1 MPEGSLNVVEN
12 FKTRVV
18 SSQKNKITCVKSAF
32 MNLYL
37 NASKP
42 QVG

>member
-1 MPEGSLNVVEN
+1 VIEN

-18 SSQKNKITCVKSAF
+18 THQRNKISCVKSAL